1 MLAKL
6 KSIPTEIVILDEVSD
21 ASKDLDNV
29 DAKRIE
35 CELALSEPDRLANEA
50 NRLADEMMRDLV
62 GNKDLNNKLK
72 AKDLDHDLNE
82 AQKKIDEVNRLL
94 NEADNVAKEAV
105 N

>member
-1 MLAKL
+1 MSAKL

-35 CELALSEPDRLANEA
+35 CEHALSEPDRLANEA
-50 NRLADEMMRDLV
+50 NRLADDVMRDLV

-72 AKDLDHDLNE
+72 AKDLDHDLND

-94 NEADNVAKEAV
+94 DEADNVAKEAV